1 MVFGAL
7 EGSGKF
13 SLLTANGRTNL
24 TVGGNNATTTYS
36 GLISGSGSLVKVGGG
51 LMTLAATNS
60 YTGGTTVNGGTLA
73 LNANGNGYGTIQG
86 ALTINQG
93 AVVSL
98 LISNALG
105 YTTGVSVTQVNING
119 GILDATAA
127 GVGDEGY
134 LANYTLTG
142 GSITNSGGGDD
153 FAIQGGYSVTTIGT
167 NVSSV
172 IAAPVQ
178 LRNQNTVTFNV
189 GQGTVPGGVDLLVS
203 GAISGG
209 YSLTKT
215 GNGLM
220 QLTAANS
227 YNGTTLQA
235 GTVQLGNNAALGAN
249 TGTLTVNGGL
259 VDLHGFSPAVGALS
273 GSGGV
278 IDNLVATASTLTVG
292 SGGTGGA
299 YSGTIQNTSGP
310 LTLAVAGGTQVLSG
324 TNTYTGG
331 TILNGGLLNF
341 TPSAL
346 PFTTNPPNITFNGGG
361 LQYAAG
367 NTEDLSPAIVPV
379 AAGQA
384 AIIDTGTNNVTFGTP
399 LSGAGGLTKAGAGV
413 LTLSVSNSF
422 TGPTTV
428 NGGTLTVGNAAALQS
443 SDVTANS
450 TVGFTVAAASLGS
463 LSGSGNVN
471 LSGATVTAGGLNT
484 STVFN
489 GSIVGNGNGFV
500 KTGTGV
506 MSVTNTNNYTGPTTI
521 ASGTLRLGAASVFT
535 SGTTAMPAPVAYYN
549 FAGLGAA
556 AASLAANTII
566 PNLGTGGTAMNGTVN
581 GNALTVV
588 QGPKGATGQPGF
600 HGRGA
605 CHIQATT
612 TSTLTAPV
620 PRVPSALGR
629 FPPGSIPPRPAP
641 PCSAC
646 SVPAGNP
653 SG

>member
-1 MVFGAL
+1 M
-7 EGSGKF
+7 
-13 SLLTANGRTNL
+13 
-24 TVGGNNATTTYS
+24 GGNNATTTYS

-189 GQGTVPGGVDLLVS
+189 GQGTVPGGVNLLVS

-259 VDLHGFSPAVGALS
+259 VDLHGFSPAVVALS

-292 SGGTGGA
+292 SGGTGGT

-310 LTLAVAGGTQVLSG
+310 LTLAVA
-324 TNTYTGG
+324 
-331 TILNGGLLNF
+331 
-341 TPSAL
+341 
-346 PFTTNPPNITFNGGG
+346 
-361 LQYAAG
+361 
-367 NTEDLSPAIVPV
+367 
-379 AAGQA
+379 
-384 AIIDTGTNNVTFGTP
+384 
-399 LSGAGGLTKAGAGV
+399 AGAERS
-413 LTLSVSNSF
+413 TS
-422 TGPTTV
+422 
-428 NGGTLTVGNAAALQS
+428 AARTPIPAARS
-443 SDVTANS
+443 ST
-450 TVGFTVAAASLGS
+450 AAS
-463 LSGSGNVN
+463 
-471 LSGATVTAGGLNT
+471 
-484 STVFN
+484 
-489 GSIVGNGNGFV
+489 
-500 KTGTGV
+500 
-506 MSVTNTNNYTGPTTI
+506 
-521 ASGTLRLGAASVFT
+521 
-535 SGTTAMPAPVAYYN
+535 
-549 FAGLGAA
+549 
-556 AASLAANTII
+556 
-566 PNLGTGGTAMNGTVN
+566 
-581 GNALTVV
+581 
-588 QGPKGATGQPGF
+588 
-600 HGRGA
+600 
-605 CHIQATT
+605 
-612 TSTLTAPV
+612 
-620 PRVPSALGR
+620 
-629 FPPGSIPPRPAP
+629 
-641 PCSAC
+641 
-646 SVPAGNP
+646 
-653 SG
+653 

>member
-1 MVFGAL
+1 M
-7 EGSGKF
+7 
-13 SLLTANGRTNL
+13 
-24 TVGGNNATTTYS
+24 
-36 GLISGSGSLVKVGGG
+36 
-51 LMTLAATNS
+51 
-60 YTGGTTVNGGTLA
+60 
-73 LNANGNGYGTIQG
+73 
-86 ALTINQG
+86 
-93 AVVSL
+93 
-98 LISNALG
+98 
-105 YTTGVSVTQVNING
+105 
-119 GILDATAA
+119 
-127 GVGDEGY
+127 
-134 LANYTLTG
+134 
-142 GSITNSGGGDD
+142 
-153 FAIQGGYSVTTIGT
+153 
-167 NVSSV
+167 
-172 IAAPVQ
+172 
-178 LRNQNTVTFNV
+178 
-189 GQGTVPGGVDLLVS
+189 
-203 GAISGG
+203 
-209 YSLTKT
+209 
-215 GNGLM
+215 
-220 QLTAANS
+220 
-227 YNGTTLQA
+227 
-235 GTVQLGNNAALGAN
+235 
-249 TGTLTVNGGL
+249 
-259 VDLHGFSPAVGALS
+259 
-273 GSGGV
+273 
-278 IDNLVATASTLTVG
+278 
-292 SGGTGGA
+292 
-299 YSGTIQNTSGP
+299 
-310 LTLAVAGGTQVLSG
+310 
-324 TNTYTGG
+324 
-331 TILNGGLLNF
+331 
-341 TPSAL
+341 

-549 FAGLGAA
+549 FAGLGADLST
-556 AASLAANTII
+556 SLAANTII
-566 PNLGTGGTAMNGTVN
+566 PNLGTGGTAMNATVN

-588 QGPKGATGQPGF
+588 QGPQ
-600 HGRGA
+600 GRARRAWLSRFAGGLSPSR
-605 CHIQATT
+605 ATT

-620 PRVPSALGR
+620 PQAPSALGR

-641 PCSAC
+641 PCSVC
-646 SVPAGNP
+646 SVPATV
-653 SG
+653 SIRMIRYFT